1 MTTRPCAQVTVI
13 LIDTSVWVAIFR
25 DRTGGTAKRVGDFVA
40 NETVA
45 TAAVIQCEV
54 LQGALTEA
62 EWNSVSRALLLLKLV
77 SASDQ
82 TWVDA
87 ARIYYELRRSGTT
100 IRSTIDCCIAQ
111 IALENEALLLHN
123 DRDFEAIAT
132 IRPLKHIRL
141 DLTKA

>member
-1 MTTRPCAQVTVI
+1 VTVI
-13 LIDTSVWVAIFR
+13 LIDTSIWVAVFR
-25 DRTGGTAKRVGDFVA
+25 DRTGGVARRVGDFVA

-54 LQGALTEA
+54 LQGTLTEA
-62 EWNSVSRALLLLKLV
+62 ESLSVSQALNLLEAIPLC
-77 SASDQ
+77 DQ

-87 ARIYYELRRSGTT
+87 ARIYYELRRAGTT

-141 DLTKA
+141 ELTKA